1 MPASRCRD
9 LPWKYLFITAFCSI
23 AHGLNNHPF
32 TMATISAA
40 RVPPRKRPYT
50 FGA

>member
-1 MPASRCRD
+1 MRRRTRA
-9 LPWKYLFITAFCSI
+9 PWKYLSAAAFSSI
-23 AHGLNNHPF
+23 AQRLNNHPF